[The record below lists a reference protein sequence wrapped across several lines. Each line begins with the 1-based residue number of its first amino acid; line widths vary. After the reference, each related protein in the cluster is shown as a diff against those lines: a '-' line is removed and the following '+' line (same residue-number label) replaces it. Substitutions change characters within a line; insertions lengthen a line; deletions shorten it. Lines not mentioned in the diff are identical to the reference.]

1 MGDVRLASGT
11 AVAQRDQQT
20 AVGPCR
26 KSEGRKPEGCAPE
39 RRRPAKRPAASTG
52 RLAAGQLA
60 VVAAVY
66 RSFSRSAAEFLS
78 TLTRTSVQLR
88 LESLQPLRW
97 REMRSRCDLP
107 AAIAGLVLD
116 PLPGTALLVVDRPLA
131 YSLIDRLLGGR
142 GDPAVPARP
151 LSEIERTVL
160 QSGLAAALPELQQA
174 WEPVCPV
181 RPQLAYL
188 ERRTD
193 RADLLAPATR
203 LVCAT
208 LSAAVGSAAGIMQL
222 AIGESAL
229 WAIRDRLTRRR
240 SLSPSRPARASQCD
254 RDTMTVEL
262 AADERVMHDLLAGVG
277 GAAVGLDRFAGQ
289 PVAIAVNR
297 QPVARGEVVP
307 LNDDFGIRVTE
318 ILDGGERMRP
328 RPGVRRP
335 ECTR

>member
-1 MGDVRLASGT
+1 MGGDYVGDVRLAPGT
-11 AVAQRDQQT
+11 AAAQRDQQI
-20 AVGPCR
+20 AGPCR
-26 KSEGRKPEGCAPE
+26 EPECREPKP
-39 RRRPAKRPAASTG
+39 RMPAKRPQASGAG

-97 REMRSRCDLP
+97 REMRSRCDPP

-131 YSLIDRLLGGR
+131 FSLIDRLLGGR
-142 GDPAVPARP
+142 GDPAVPARA

-160 QSGLAAALPELQQA
+160 QSGLAAVLPELQQA
-174 WEPVCPV
+174 WEPVRPV
-181 RPQLAYL
+181 TPHLAYL

-203 LVCAT
+203 LVGAT
-208 LSAAVGSAAGIMQL
+208 FSAAIGSVAGVMLLAVG
-222 AIGESAL
+222 EPAL
-229 WAIRDRLTRRR
+229 WAIRDRLARHR
-240 SLSPSRPARASQCD
+240 SLPPSRPAVTPH
-254 RDTMTVEL
+254 RDGATMTVEL
-262 AADERVMHDLLAGVG
+262 AANERVIRDLLAGAG
-277 GAAVGLDRFAGQ
+277 GAAVGLDRFAGEQ
-289 PVAIAVNR
+289 VAIAVDR

-307 LNDDFGIRVTE
+307 LNGDFGIRVTE
-318 ILDGGERMRP
+318 ILGANAYDRGRSEETGLAR
-328 RPGVRRP
+328 
-335 ECTR
+335 